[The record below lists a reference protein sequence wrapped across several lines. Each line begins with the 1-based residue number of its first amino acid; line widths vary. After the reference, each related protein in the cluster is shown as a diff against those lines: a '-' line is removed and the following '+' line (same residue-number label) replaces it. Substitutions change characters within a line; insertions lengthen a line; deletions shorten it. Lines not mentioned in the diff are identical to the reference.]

1 MTAGAAR
8 PRRSAGKLFGVPR
21 SRLARILL
29 TLFVLGVAVALLAL
43 GALYQDDTSPEVFNT
58 GQAANPMVGTA
69 PGEPA
74 SPGTRGAVPVV
85 DPVEGWYPQ
94 GGQAAACTEGVGV
107 DLAPGYRASLTIN
120 GVPIP
125 DDQLND
131 PESAAATLNRYT
143 WGPERDCPR
152 GEILR
157 PEANVLEACV
167 WRIGEP
173 ASTCRP
179 YRFTFDA
186 L

>member
-1 MTAGAAR
+1 MTAGATPAL
-8 PRRSAGKLFGVPR
+8 RSAGTLFGVPR
-21 SRLARILL
+21 SPLARILL
-29 TLFVLGVAVALLAL
+29 TLFVLGVAVAFLAL

-58 GQAANPMVGTA
+58 GQAANPMVGATT
-69 PGEPA
+69 GDPA
-74 SPGTRGAVPVV
+74 SPVAPGGAPVV
-85 DPVEGWYPQ
+85 DPVEGWFPQ

-107 DLAPGYRASLTIN
+107 DLAPGFRASLTIN

-125 DDQLND
+125 DDQLNGA
-131 PESAAATLNRYT
+131 ESAAATLNRYT
-143 WGPERDCPR
+143 WGPEPDCPR
-152 GEILR
+152 GAILR

-167 WRIGEP
+167 WRVGEP